1 MCLMDLSSNWS
12 ELTLTAKSMT
22 ALNLGRNSRT
32 KDGEIPR
39 NVSEIHGM
47 QSQSGILIQILMKKC
62 MAECNRSTRVEKA
75 PGTSIVPQTKL
86 ASSSNQVIID
96 HIQRYLKYI
105 RSTKLYMYYACV
117 KFIYTYVCVYV
128 FEFFTQK
135 NTTGGLRGD
144 LTSETCTFFNQR
156 CSICMGVEGK
166 NCHGKGLQDLALKV
180 EGPWAHKGKS
190 SVEHSARLSAGFSPV
205 IYSQAGPGSKAAQ
218 ENKVHANI
226 C

>member
-1 MCLMDLSSNWS
+1 MHGRVQPFNTCGKRTRDLNSSAN
-12 ELTLTAKSMT
+12 KM
-22 ALNLGRNSRT
+22 
-32 KDGEIPR
+32 
-39 NVSEIHGM
+39 
-47 QSQSGILIQILMKKC
+47 
-62 MAECNRSTRVEKA
+62 
-75 PGTSIVPQTKL
+75 

-117 KFIYTYVCVYV
+117 KFKYIYVCIC
-128 FEFFTQK
+128 FRILHPK

-180 EGPWAHKGKS
+180 EGPWGPWDKGIRGSLPWNTVPDCQPVSPQLSTLRPGRVPKQPRKTKCMQIY
-190 SVEHSARLSAGFSPV
+190 VEYMYQR
-205 IYSQAGPGSKAAQ
+205 I
-218 ENKVHANI
+218 I
-226 C
+226 CIQKTLLKETI